1 MQNNRT
7 RILLIVIDLLIGV
20 IVGLCAAFLT
30 WKDGKTPYRASISGC
45 AAFAAAVLLALAVEQ
60 ALGALG

>member
-1 MQNNRT
+1 VQNNRT

-30 WKDGKTPYRASISGC
+30 WKDGKTTYRASISGC